1 MATKTTLTL
10 NELSIRAL
18 TPSVTYWY
26 RVEPRPRTN
35 SLAGP
40 TAAPVRDPL
49 WFITRQWQMGEFI
62 AEDAAS
68 PAYVEIASAYGSL
81 TDWKTPTGAPQP
93 IPAGIPLEPL
103 VEREALTPDLAL
115 SVELGQTFELLLKET
130 PGGTIAQRDAFRTA
144 FPIKLPT
151 NADPDAVRFFS
162 ICGGRATDGVAL
174 FRAIQSGAA
183 TPPVPSPTLLTDFQA
198 WVTEVFG
205 DIGTADPVTWNPNVI
220 NYEVKAEGTL
230 PGNTAGEFTATPARD
245 GAFDWFAFDLVSQTQ
260 TPPAKPPTKNP
271 AITVVPTH
279 VRFRGMPNAKWW
291 DFENNVTDYGAIDVQ
306 RQDLAKLAVMDFM
319 LLHGNDWF
327 VVPVDIPVNSLY
339 QISSFLIRDVFGGL
353 TLVDRTDR
361 ATTEAGGRW
370 TMFST
375 LANGGVADFFLLPPT
390 ASVAMQTGS
399 VLEDLRFLRDPTA
412 NMNWAIE
419 FEVEGGIGQPLYGAE
434 EDARNRPAPLP
445 PGGPVQAGAVI
456 RYQIETPVPTDWFP
470 YVPVEITN
478 VVTQVV
484 LRQGEVE
491 RGAPSLIVPKGRV
504 LPGVKELREQEVP
517 RTGVRITRVANRSRW
532 LDGSTHLWIARRKT
546 SGKGE
551 GSSGLRF
558 DNITPV

>member
-1 MATKTTLTL
+1 MKTKT
-10 NELSIRAL
+10 LSQLANRVL
-18 TPSVTYWY
+18 TPSATYWY
-26 RVEPRPRTN
+26 RLEPRPRTN
-35 SLAGP
+35 SLNGT

-49 WFITRQWQMGEFI
+49 WFITRQWQMGEFL

-81 TDWKTPTGAPQP
+81 TDWKTPSGTPQP
-93 IPAGIPLEPL
+93 IPAGVPLEPL
-103 VEREALTPDLAL
+103 VEREPLTPDLSL
-115 SVELGQTFELLLKET
+115 SVELGQTFELLLQEN
-130 PGGTIAQRDAFRTA
+130 GGTTADRDAFRAA
-144 FPIKLPT
+144 FALKLPA
-151 NADPDAVRFFS
+151 NAEPDTARFFS
-162 ICGGRATDGVAL
+162 ICGGRAIDGVAL

-183 TPPVPSPTLLTDFQA
+183 TPPAPGTTLADFQT
-198 WVTEVFG
+198 WVTQVFG
-205 DIGTADPVTWNPNVI
+205 DVGATDPVTWNPNII
-220 NYEVKAEGTL
+220 NYEVNAEGTL
-230 PGNTAGEFTATPARD
+230 PANTSGEFTATPARD

-271 AITVVPTH
+271 SFTVIPTH

-291 DFENNVTDYGAIDVQ
+291 DFENNVTDFGAIDVQ

-327 VVPVDIPVNSLY
+327 LAPVDIPVNSLY
-339 QISSFLIRDVFGGL
+339 QIGTFLVRDVFGGL
-353 TLVDRTDR
+353 TLIDRTDR
-361 ATTEAGGRW
+361 AKTPTGGLW

-375 LANGGVADFFLLPPT
+375 VADGSVADFFLLPPT
-390 ASVAMQTGS
+390 ASVAMQTGGI
-399 VLEDLRFLRDPTA
+399 LEDLRFLRDPTA
-412 NMNWAIE
+412 NMDWAVE
-419 FEVEGGIGQPLYGAE
+419 FQTEGGIGQPLFGAE

-445 PGGPVQAGAVI
+445 PGPPAQAGAVI

-491 RGAPSLIVPKGRV
+491 RGGPSLIVPKGRV
-504 LPGVKELREQEVP
+504 LPGVTELREQEVP
-517 RTGVRITRVANRSRW
+517 RTGVRITRVATRSRW

-546 SGKGE
+546 SGRGE

-558 DNITPV
+558 DLAVPE

>member
-1 MATKTTLTL
+1 MKTTTL
-10 NELSIRAL
+10 SQLANRVLV
-18 TPSVTYWY
+18 PSATYWY
-26 RVEPRPRTN
+26 RLEPRPRTN

-49 WFITRQWQMGEFI
+49 WFITRQWQMGEFL

-68 PAYVEIASAYGSL
+68 PAYVEIESSYGSL
-81 TDWKTPTGAPQP
+81 TDWKTPTGSPQA
-93 IPAGIPLEPL
+93 IPAGVPLEPL
-103 VEREALTPDLAL
+103 VENEAITPDLSL
-115 SVELGQTFELLLKET
+115 SVELGQTFESLLINDN
-130 PGGTIAQRDAFRTA
+130 GGTIAQRDAFRAA
-144 FPIKLPT
+144 FPITLPA
-151 NADPDAVRFFS
+151 NADPDTTRFFS

-174 FRAIQSGAA
+174 FRALQSGAA
-183 TPPVPSPTLLTDFQA
+183 TPSAPGSTLTSFQA
-198 WVTEVFG
+198 WVTDVFG
-205 DIGTADPVTWNPNVI
+205 DIGVADPTTWNPNVI
-220 NYEVKAEGTL
+220 NYEVNAEGTL
-230 PGNTAGEFTATPARD
+230 PSNTAGEFTATPARD
-245 GAFDWFAFDLVSQTQ
+245 GAFDWFAFDLVSQSE
-260 TPPAKPPTKNP
+260 TPPARPPTKNP
-271 AITVVPTH
+271 SITVIPTH

-306 RQDLAKLAVMDFM
+306 RQDLAKLAAMDFM

-327 VVPVDIPVNSLY
+327 LAPVDIPVNSLY
-339 QISSFLIRDVFGGL
+339 QIESFLIRDVFGGL

-361 ATTEAGGRW
+361 AKTATGGRW

-375 LANGGVADFFLLPPT
+375 VADGGVADFFLLPPT
-390 ASVAMQTGS
+390 ASVAMQTGG

-434 EDARNRPAPLP
+434 EDARNRPAPSP
-445 PGGPVQAGAVI
+445 PGGPAQAGAVI

-470 YVPVEITN
+470 YIPVEVTK

-491 RGAPSLIVPKGRV
+491 RGTPSLVVPKGRV
-504 LPGVKELREQEVP
+504 LPSVKELREQEVP
-517 RTGVRITRVANRSRW
+517 RIGVRITRVANRSRW

-546 SGKGE
+546 SGQGE
-551 GSSGLRF
+551 GSSGLKF
-558 DNITPV
+558 DLAIPK

>member
-1 MATKTTLTL
+1 
-10 NELSIRAL
+10 
-18 TPSVTYWY
+18 
-26 RVEPRPRTN
+26 
-35 SLAGP
+35 
-40 TAAPVRDPL
+40 
-49 WFITRQWQMGEFI
+49 MGEFL

-68 PAYVEIASAYGSL
+68 PAYVEIGSSYGSL
-81 TDWKTPTGAPQP
+81 TDWKTPTGSPQA
-93 IPAGIPLEPL
+93 IPAGVPLEPL
-103 VEREALTPDLAL
+103 VEREAVTPDLSL
-115 SVELGQTFELLLKET
+115 SVELGQTFELLL
-130 PGGTIAQRDAFRTA
+130 GGTIAQRDAFRAA
-144 FPIKLPT
+144 FPIALPA
-151 NADPDAVRFFS
+151 NPDPDTVRFFS
-162 ICGGRATDGVAL
+162 ICDGRATDGVAL
-174 FRAIQSGAA
+174 FRALQSGAP
-183 TPPVPSPTLLTDFQA
+183 TPPVPVPTVLTDFQA

-205 DIGTADPVTWNPNVI
+205 DIGADDPVTWNPNLI

-230 PGNTAGEFTATPARD
+230 PSNTAGEFTATPARD
-245 GAFDWFAFDLVSQTQ
+245 GAFDWFAFDLVSQTT

-271 AITVVPTH
+271 SITVIPTH

-306 RQDLAKLAVMDFM
+306 RQDLAKLAAMDFM

-327 VVPVDIPVNSLY
+327 LAPVDIPVNSLY
-339 QISSFLIRDVFGGL
+339 QIESFLVRDVFGGL

-361 ATTEAGGRW
+361 TDRAKTTGGRW

-375 LANGGVADFFLLPPT
+375 VADGGVADFFLLPPT
-390 ASVAMQTGS
+390 ASVAMQTGG

-434 EDARNRPAPLP
+434 EDARNRPAPSP
-445 PGGPVQAGAVI
+445 PGGPAQAGAVI

-470 YVPVEITN
+470 YVPVEVTN

-491 RGAPSLIVPKGRV
+491 RGTPSLVVPKGRV

-546 SGKGE
+546 SGQGE
-551 GSSGLRF
+551 GSSGLKF
-558 DNITPV
+558 DLAIPE

>member
-1 MATKTTLTL
+1 MKTTTL
-10 NELSIRAL
+10 SQLANRVLV
-18 TPSVTYWY
+18 PSATYWY
-26 RVEPRPRTN
+26 RLEPRPRTN

-49 WFITRQWQMGEFI
+49 WFITRQWQMGEFL

-68 PAYVEIASAYGSL
+68 PAYVEIGSSYGSL
-81 TDWKTPTGAPQP
+81 TDWKSSTGSSQP
-93 IPAGIPLEPL
+93 IPVGVPLEPL
-103 VEREALTPDLAL
+103 VEREALTPDLSL
-115 SVELGQTFELLLKET
+115 SVELGQTFELLLIQDH
-130 PGGTIAQRDAFRTA
+130 GGSIVQRNAFRVA
-144 FPIKLPT
+144 FPLKLPA
-151 NADPDAVRFFS
+151 NADPDTVRFLS
-162 ICGGRATDGVAL
+162 ICSGRATDGVAL
-174 FRAIQSGAA
+174 FRALQSGAA
-183 TPPVPSPTLLTDFQA
+183 TPPAPAGTLADFQA
-198 WVTEVFG
+198 WVTDVFG

-230 PGNTAGEFTATPARD
+230 PSNTAGEFTATPARD
-245 GAFDWFAFDLVSQTQ
+245 GAFDWFAFDLASQTT
-260 TPPAKPPTKNP
+260 TPPLKPPTKNP
-271 AITVVPTH
+271 SLTVIPTH

-327 VVPVDIPVNSLY
+327 LVPVDIPVNSLY
-339 QISSFLIRDVFGGL
+339 RIESFLVRDVFGGL
-353 TLVDRTDR
+353 TSVDRTDR
-361 ATTEAGGRW
+361 TKTATGGRW

-375 LANGGVADFFLLPPT
+375 IADGGVADFLLLPPT
-390 ASVAMQTGS
+390 ASVAMQTGN

-412 NMNWAIE
+412 NMDWAIE

-434 EDARNRPAPLP
+434 EDARNRPAQLP
-445 PGGPVQAGAVI
+445 PGGPGQAGAVI

-470 YVPVEITN
+470 YVPVEVTN

-491 RGAPSLIVPKGRV
+491 RGTASLVVPKGRV
-504 LPGVKELREQEVP
+504 LLGVKELREQEVP

-546 SGKGE
+546 SGRGE

-558 DNITPV
+558 DVALPE

>member
-1 MATKTTLTL
+1 MKTTTL
-10 NELSIRAL
+10 SAL
-18 TPSVTYWY
+18 ANRVLVPSATYWY
-26 RVEPRPRTN
+26 RLEPRPRTN

-49 WFITRQWQMGEFI
+49 WFITRQWQMGEFL

-68 PAYVEIASAYGSL
+68 PAYSEITSSYGSL
-81 TDWKTPTGAPQP
+81 TDWTPSAGSSKP
-93 IPAGIPLEPL
+93 IPAGIPFEPL
-103 VEREALTPDLAL
+103 VEREAFTPDLSL
-115 SVELGQTFELLLKET
+115 SVELGQTFELLLKDNA
-130 PGGTIAQRDAFRTA
+130 GSVAQRGAFRA
-144 FPIKLPT
+144 SFPLKLAA
-151 NADPDAVRFFS
+151 NADPDTVRFFS

-174 FRAIQSGAA
+174 FHALQAGAA
-183 TPPVPSPTLLTDFQA
+183 TPPAPGSTLADFQA
-198 WVTEVFG
+198 WVGDVFG
-205 DIGTADPVTWNPNVI
+205 DIGAADPVTWNPNII

-260 TPPAKPPTKNP
+260 APPAKPSTKNP
-271 AITVVPTH
+271 SFTVIPTH

-306 RQDLAKLAVMDFM
+306 RQDLARLAVMDFM

-327 VVPVDIPVNSLY
+327 LAPVDIPVNSLY
-339 QISSFLIRDVFGGL
+339 QIGSFLVRDVFGGL
-353 TLVDRTDR
+353 TLIDRTDR
-361 ATTEAGGRW
+361 AKTATGGFW

-375 LANGGVADFFLLPPT
+375 VADGGVADFFLLPPT
-390 ASVAMQTGS
+390 ASVAMQTGGI
-399 VLEDLRFLRDPTA
+399 LEDLRFLRDPTA

-419 FEVEGGIGQPLYGAE
+419 FAVEGGIGQPLYGAE
-434 EDARNRPAPLP
+434 EDARNRPASLP
-445 PGGPVQAGAVI
+445 PGGPLQAGAVI

-470 YVPVEITN
+470 YVPVEVTN

-484 LRQGEVE
+484 LRLGEVE
-491 RGAPSLIVPKGRV
+491 RGTPSVIVPKGRV
-504 LPGVKELREQEVP
+504 LPGVTELREQEVP

-546 SGKGE
+546 SGQGE

-558 DNITPV
+558 DVVLPE

>member
-1 MATKTTLTL
+1 
-10 NELSIRAL
+10 
-18 TPSVTYWY
+18 
-26 RVEPRPRTN
+26 
-35 SLAGP
+35 
-40 TAAPVRDPL
+40 
-49 WFITRQWQMGEFI
+49 MGEFL

-68 PAYVEIASAYGSL
+68 PAYVQIESAYGSL
-81 TDWKTPTGAPQP
+81 TDWKAAAGSSQP
-93 IPAGIPLEPL
+93 IPVGIPLEPL
-103 VEREALTPDLAL
+103 VEREAVTPDLSL
-115 SVELGQTFELLLKET
+115 SVELGQTFELLLIKDN
-130 PGGTIAQRDAFRTA
+130 GGTIAQRDTFRAA
-144 FPIKLPT
+144 FPIKLAVD
-151 NADPDAVRFFS
+151 ADPDTVRFFS
-162 ICGGRATDGVAL
+162 ICDGRATDGVAL
-174 FRAIQSGAA
+174 FRALQSGAA
-183 TPPVPSPTLLTDFQA
+183 TPPAPGNTFADFQA

-205 DIGTADPVTWNPNVI
+205 DIGAGDPATWNPSVI
-220 NYEVKAEGTL
+220 NYEVKAKGTL
-230 PGNTAGEFTATPARD
+230 PSNTAGEFTATPARD
-245 GAFDWFAFDLVSQTQ
+245 GAFDWFAFDLASQTQ
-260 TPPAKPPTKNP
+260 TPPTKPPTKRP
-271 AITVVPTH
+271 SFTVIPTH

-327 VVPVDIPVNSLY
+327 LVPVDIPVNSLY
-339 QISSFLIRDVFGGL
+339 QIQTFLVRDVFGGL

-361 ATTEAGGRW
+361 AKTATGGRW

-375 LANGGVADFFLLPPT
+375 VADGGVADFFLLPPT

-419 FEVEGGIGQPLYGAE
+419 YEVEGGIGQPLYGAE

-456 RYQIETPVPTDWFP
+456 RYQIETPVPTYWFP
-470 YVPVEITN
+470 YVPVEVTT
-478 VVTQVV
+478 VVTQVL

-491 RGAPSLIVPKGRV
+491 RGTPSLVLPKGRV

-546 SGKGE
+546 SGRGE

-558 DNITPV
+558 DIAIPE

>member
-1 MATKTTLTL
+1 MKTTTL
-10 NELSIRAL
+10 SQLANRVLL
-18 TPSVTYWY
+18 PSATYWY
-26 RVEPRPRTN
+26 RLEPRPRTN
-35 SLAGP
+35 SLLGP

-49 WFITRQWQMGEFI
+49 WFITRQWQMGEFL

-68 PAYVEIASAYGSL
+68 PAYVEIGSSYGSL
-81 TDWKTPTGAPQP
+81 TDWKTPTGTSQP
-93 IPAGIPLEPL
+93 IPAGIPMEPL
-103 VEREALTPDLAL
+103 VEREALTPDLSL
-115 SVELGQTFELLLKET
+115 SVELGQTFESLLINDH
-130 PGGTIAQRDAFRTA
+130 GGSVAQRNAFRAA
-144 FPIKLPT
+144 FPIKLPA
-151 NADPDAVRFFS
+151 NADPDTARFFS

-174 FRAIQSGAA
+174 FSALQAGAA
-183 TPPVPSPTLLTDFQA
+183 TPPAPGSTLSDFQS
-198 WVTEVFG
+198 WVKDVFG
-205 DIGTADPVTWNPNVI
+205 DIGIADPITWNPNVI
-220 NYEVKAEGTL
+220 NYELQAGGTL
-230 PGNTAGEFTATPARD
+230 PSNTSGEFTATPARD
-245 GAFDWFAFDLVSQTQ
+245 GAFEWYAFDLVSQAQ
-260 TPPAKPPTKNP
+260 TPPAKPPTTNP
-271 AITVVPTH
+271 NLTVIPTH

-306 RQDLAKLAVMDFM
+306 RQDLAKLAVTDFM

-327 VVPVDIPVNSLY
+327 LAPLDIPVNSLY
-339 QISSFLIRDVFGGL
+339 QIGSFLVRDVFGGL
-353 TLVDRTDR
+353 TVIDRTDR
-361 ATTEAGGRW
+361 SKTATGGLW

-375 LANGGVADFFLLPPT
+375 VADGGVADFFLLPPT

-419 FEVEGGIGQPLYGAE
+419 FEVEGGIGQPLYGAD
-434 EDARNRPAPLP
+434 EDARNRPAPLL

-470 YVPVEITN
+470 YIPVEVTN
-478 VVTQVV
+478 VVTQVL

-491 RGAPSLIVPKGRV
+491 RGTPSLIVPKGRV

-517 RTGVRITRVANRSRW
+517 RIGVRITRVANRSRW

-546 SGKGE
+546 SGRGE

-558 DNITPV
+558 DVTPPV

>member
-1 MATKTTLTL
+1 MKTTTL
-10 NELSIRAL
+10 SQLANRVL

-26 RVEPRPRTN
+26 RLEPRPRTN
-35 SLAGP
+35 SLVGP

-49 WFITRQWQMGEFI
+49 WFITRQWQMGEFL

-68 PAYVEIASAYGSL
+68 PAYVEIGSSYGSL
-81 TDWKTPTGAPQP
+81 TDWKTPTGTSQP
-93 IPAGIPLEPL
+93 IPVGIPLEPL
-103 VEREALTPDLAL
+103 VEREALTPDLSL
-115 SVELGQTFELLLKET
+115 SVELGQTFELLLLKDN
-130 PGGTIAQRDAFRTA
+130 GGTIAQRDAFRAA
-144 FPIKLPT
+144 FPIKLPA
-151 NADPDAVRFFS
+151 NADPDTVRFFS
-162 ICGGRATDGVAL
+162 ICNGRATDGVAL
-174 FRAIQSGAA
+174 FSALQSGAA
-183 TPPVPSPTLLTDFQA
+183 TPPAPGTTLADFQS
-198 WVTEVFG
+198 WVKEVFG
-205 DIGTADPVTWNPNVI
+205 DIGIADPVTWNPNVI
-220 NYEVKAEGTL
+220 NYELQAEGTL
-230 PGNTAGEFTATPARD
+230 PGNTSGEFTATPARD
-245 GAFDWFAFDLVSQTQ
+245 GAFDWYAFDLVSQAQ

-271 AITVVPTH
+271 NLTVIPTH

-327 VVPVDIPVNSLY
+327 LAPVDIPVNSLY
-339 QISSFLIRDVFGGL
+339 QIGSFLVRDVFGGL
-353 TLVDRTDR
+353 TVVDRTDR
-361 ATTEAGGRW
+361 SKTATGGLW

-375 LANGGVADFFLLPPT
+375 VADGGVADFFLLPPT
-390 ASVAMQTGS
+390 ASVAMQTGG

-419 FEVEGGIGQPLYGAE
+419 FEVEGGIGQPLYGAD

-470 YVPVEITN
+470 YIPVEVTN

-491 RGAPSLIVPKGRV
+491 RGTPTLIVPKGRV

-517 RTGVRITRVANRSRW
+517 RTGIRITRVANRSRW

-546 SGKGE
+546 SGRGE

-558 DNITPV
+558 DATPPV

>member
-1 MATKTTLTL
+1 MKITTL
-10 NELSIRAL
+10 NELANRVL
-18 TPSVTYWY
+18 VPSVTYWY
-26 RVEPRPRTN
+26 RLEPRPRTN
-35 SLAGP
+35 SLIGP

-49 WFITRQWQMGEFI
+49 WFLTRQWQMGEFI

-68 PAYVEIASAYGSL
+68 PAYVEIGSSYGPL
-81 TDWKTPTGAPQP
+81 MDWRTPAGSPQA
-93 IPAGIPLEPL
+93 IPAGVPLEPL
-103 VEREALTPDLAL
+103 VEREPITPDLSL
-115 SVELGQTFELLLKET
+115 SVELGQTFELLLKEN
-130 PGGTIAQRDAFRTA
+130 GGSIAQRDAFRAA
-144 FPIKLPT
+144 FPVTLPA
-151 NADPDAVRFFS
+151 NADPDTARFVS
-162 ICGGRATDGVAL
+162 ICGGRAIDGVAL
-174 FRAIQSGAA
+174 FRALQSGAA
-183 TPPVPSPTLLTDFQA
+183 TPSAPPGALASFQA

-205 DIGTADPVTWNPNVI
+205 DIGVADPTTWNPNVI

-230 PGNTAGEFTATPARD
+230 PSNTTGEFTATPARD
-245 GAFDWFAFDLVSQTQ
+245 GAFDWFAFDLVSQSRN
-260 TPPAKPPTKNP
+260 PPASPPTKNP
-271 AITVVPTH
+271 TITVIPIH

-306 RQDLAKLAVMDFM
+306 RQDLAKLAAMDFM

-327 VVPVDIPVNSLY
+327 LVPLDIPVNSLY
-339 QISSFLIRDVFGGL
+339 RIESFLVRDVFGGL
-353 TLVDRTDR
+353 TLIDRTDR
-361 ATTEAGGRW
+361 AKTATGGHW

-375 LANGGVADFFLLPPT
+375 VADGGVADFFLLPPT

-399 VLEDLRFLRDPTA
+399 VLEDVRFLRDPTA

-434 EDARNRPAPLP
+434 EDARNRPAPSP
-445 PGGPVQAGAVI
+445 PGGPKQAGAVI

-470 YVPVEITN
+470 YIPVEVTN

-491 RGAPSLIVPKGRV
+491 RGTPSPVVPKGRV

-517 RTGVRITRVANRSRW
+517 RTGVRITRVVNRSRW

-546 SGKGE
+546 SGRGE
-551 GSSGLRF
+551 GSSGLKF
-558 DNITPV
+558 DLAVPE

>member
-1 MATKTTLTL
+1 
-10 NELSIRAL
+10 
-18 TPSVTYWY
+18 
-26 RVEPRPRTN
+26 
-35 SLAGP
+35 
-40 TAAPVRDPL
+40 
-49 WFITRQWQMGEFI
+49 MGEFL

-68 PAYVEIASAYGSL
+68 PAYVEIESTYGSL
-81 TDWKTPTGAPQP
+81 TDWKTPTGSPQA
-93 IPAGIPLEPL
+93 IPAGVPLEPL
-103 VEREALTPDLAL
+103 VEREALTPDLSL
-115 SVELGQTFELLLKET
+115 SVELGQTFELLL
-130 PGGTIAQRDAFRTA
+130 GGTIAQRDTFRTA
-144 FPIKLPT
+144 FPIKLPA
-151 NADPDAVRFFS
+151 NADPDTVRFFS
-162 ICGGRATDGVAL
+162 ICDGRATDGVAL
-174 FRAIQSGAA
+174 FRALQSGAA
-183 TPPVPSPTLLTDFQA
+183 TPPAPAGILAEFQA
-198 WVTEVFG
+198 WVTDVFG
-205 DIGTADPVTWNPNVI
+205 DIGAADPATWNPNVI
-220 NYEVKAEGTL
+220 NYEVKADGTL
-230 PGNTAGEFTATPARD
+230 PSNTAGEFTATPARD
-245 GAFDWFAFDLVSQTQ
+245 GAFDWFAFDLVSQRR

-271 AITVVPTH
+271 SITVIPTH

-306 RQDLAKLAVMDFM
+306 RQDLAKLAAMDFM

-327 VVPVDIPVNSLY
+327 LAPVDIPVNSLY
-339 QISSFLIRDVFGGL
+339 QIESFLVRDVFGGL

-361 ATTEAGGRW
+361 AKTATGGRW

-375 LANGGVADFFLLPPT
+375 VADGGVADFFLLPPT
-390 ASVAMQTGS
+390 ASVAMQTGG

-434 EDARNRPAPLP
+434 EDARNRPTPSP
-445 PGGPVQAGAVI
+445 PGGPAQAGAVI

-470 YVPVEITN
+470 YVPVEVTN

-491 RGAPSLIVPKGRV
+491 RGTPTLVVPKGRV

-546 SGKGE
+546 SGRGE

-558 DNITPV
+558 DVVLPE